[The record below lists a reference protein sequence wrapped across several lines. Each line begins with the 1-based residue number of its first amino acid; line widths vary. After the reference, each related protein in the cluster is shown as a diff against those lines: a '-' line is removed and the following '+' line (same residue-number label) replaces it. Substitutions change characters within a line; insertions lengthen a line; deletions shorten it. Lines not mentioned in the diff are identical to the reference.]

1 MLVIGAGANRKMT
14 SRMLLQFI
22 EKTGI
27 PFITTQLGKG
37 VIDETAPEVPRLRRA
52 LGRRLRPPAR
62 SRPPT

>member
-14 SRMLLQFI
+14 SRMLLQFV

-27 PFITTQLGKG
+27 PFVTTQLGKG
-37 VIDETAPEVPRLRRA
+37 VIDETPPASSSAARRCRRA
-52 LGRRLRPPAR
+52 ISSTAR